1 MKLSLK
7 RIAIKSMV
15 LKSIAISSLVLAG
28 FGSAYAADAQC
39 DKLQQQKAL
48 IHAAHG
54 YCFKDEDAK
63 KKYGNSDCHTKKPK
77 FSGPEAKRLAQIEEK
92 EKELNCPKKDL

>member
-7 RIAIKSMV
+7 RIAIKS
-15 LKSIAISSLVLAG
+15 IAISSLVLTG
-28 FGSAYAADAQC
+28 FGTAYAADAQC

-54 YCFKDEDAK
+54 YCFKDEETI

-92 EKELNCPKKDL
+92 QDRKSVV